1 MIQLS
6 SLRFRKDS
14 GAECDGGVAL
24 IAAHFTKS
32 MNIGCHLRKLGR
44 RQGLQ
49 VFDNALE
56 CAHEKKL
63 TFVGVADKF
72 RFA

>member
-1 MIQLS
+1 
-6 SLRFRKDS
+6 
-14 GAECDGGVAL
+14 
-24 IAAHFTKS
+24 